1 MLVIF
6 STSVEI
12 NYY

>member
-6 STSVEI
+6 STYKSM
-12 NYY
+12 